1 MLFNRFTGETTFAS
15 FYATIR
21 SNKDLWCRTRRTLA
35 SLVDTEKGEFPI
47 MLNIRDLKID
57 NASLGRKML
66 LVEVVP
72 AYEYKDKQRTDTIS
86 GYRYVVCLVDHHL
99 EKLNVRIDGP
109 QLMEQPDG
117 FVEVEFEGLE
127 VRAYEAQGKVQFT
140 AKATGIFAV

>member
-1 MLFNRFTGETTFAS
+1 MKL
-15 FYATIR
+15 
-21 SNKDLWCRTRRTLA
+21 
-35 SLVDTEKGEFPI
+35 
-47 MLNIRDLKID
+47 RDMWFD
-57 NASLGRKML
+57 NACLGKKML
-66 LVEVVP
+66 LVEVIP
-72 AYEYKDKQRTDTIS
+72 AYEYKGKERTDTIV

>member
-1 MLFNRFTGETTFAS
+1 
-15 FYATIR
+15 
-21 SNKDLWCRTRRTLA
+21 
-35 SLVDTEKGEFPI
+35 

-57 NASLGRKML
+57 NASLGQKML

-72 AYEYKDKQRTDTIS
+72 AYEYKDKQRTDNIT

-109 QLMEQPDG
+109 QLMAQPDG

-127 VRAYEAQGKVQFT
+127 VRGYEAQGKVQFT

>member
-1 MLFNRFTGETTFAS
+1 MKL
-15 FYATIR
+15 
-21 SNKDLWCRTRRTLA
+21 
-35 SLVDTEKGEFPI
+35 
-47 MLNIRDLKID
+47 RDMWFD
-57 NASLGRKML
+57 NACLGKKML
-66 LVEVVP
+66 LVEVIP

-127 VRAYEAQGKVQFT
+127 VRAYESKGDVNFT
-140 AKATGIFAV
+140 AKATGIYAV

>member
-1 MLFNRFTGETTFAS
+1 MSGI
-15 FYATIR
+15 IR
-21 SNKDLWCRTRRTLA
+21 SNKDLWYRTRQTLA
-35 SLVDTEKGEFPI
+35 SLASTEKGEFPI
-47 MLNIRDLKID
+47 MKLRDMWFD
-57 NASLGRKML
+57 NACLGKKML

-127 VRAYEAQGKVQFT
+127 VRAYENKGIVNFT
-140 AKATGIFAV
+140 AKATGIYAV